1 MLFSIFL
8 VKNVLFVNY
17 NYYICLEEKDKRVK

>member
-17 NYYICLEEKDKRVK
+17 NYYICLEEKDERVK